1 MISERTKDKM
11 LARAQKG
18 LWNGGSPP
26 YGYASQGK
34 QLVIH
39 PEETYVVKRM
49 FELYGSTHSLAQV
62 VDTINVQYQ
71 MRQGRRWAKSTVET
85 ILSNPIYA
93 GKISFKDQLFDGIHE
108 PIISYDLFCALG
120 LIKKVCSHTR
130 TTVDHVFTLKG
141 LLTCAICGSTLTPSW
156 VQKKNGL
163 KIFYYR
169 CVATSLYKTRCPLGQ
184 FNAERLEQLVEA
196 KLTEMINRQGFL
208 DELIEHM
215 NLQTEE
221 LVGPLL
227 EERHAVDRQLREV
240 SDQIDTYIDVLGQ
253 RGSAILAL
261 IEEKMRKLQAEA
273 KLLTKRRNERTL
285 QLDCRP
291 KTIDAQI
298 LQNRLK
304 DFTQVMALATPDE
317 KAQILQLVLKDVRV
331 SKESLTLNI
340 YDFSSRTI
348 PEVRLD
354 NRTEWLLR
362 TNASTP
368 CLKSSEALSVLVRFS
383 CKSGASAMR

>member
-1 MISERTKDKM
+1 
-11 LARAQKG
+11 
-18 LWNGGSPP
+18 
-26 YGYASQGK
+26 
-34 QLVIH
+34 
-39 PEETYVVKRM
+39 
-49 FELYGSTHSLAQV
+49 
-62 VDTINVQYQ
+62 
-71 MRQGRRWAKSTVET
+71 
-85 ILSNPIYA
+85 
-93 GKISFKDQLFDGIHE
+93 
-108 PIISYDLFCALG
+108 
-120 LIKKVCSHTR
+120 
-130 TTVDHVFTLKG
+130 
-141 LLTCAICGSTLTPSW
+141 
-156 VQKKNGL
+156 
-163 KIFYYR
+163 
-169 CVATSLYKTRCPLGQ
+169 
-184 FNAERLEQLVEA
+184 
-196 KLTEMINRQGFL
+196 
-208 DELIEHM
+208 M

-291 KTIDAQI
+291 KAIDAQI

-362 TNASTP
+362 TNSSTP
-368 CLKSSEALSVLVRFS
+368 FLKSSKALSVLVRFS